1 MGININD
8 LRLMSEEHP
17 NIYIEEKAFREMD
30 DIIKRSG
37 KRDRFQVL
45 LRTRLNFLREYGR
58 KCTLKSDMFELLKG
72 QDELYSMKFR
82 RAPIN
87 MRLLFKICDAGNGDV
102 FIIVCSFIERDRA
115 DYRRAIEAAER
126 RFQALLEDGKETV

>member
-1 MGININD
+1 MGININE
-8 LRLMSEEHP
+8 LRPMSEDYP
-17 NIYIEEKAFREMD
+17 NIYIEEKAFKEMD
-30 DIIKRSG
+30 AIIKRSG
-37 KRDRFQVL
+37 MRDRFQVL

-72 QDELYSMKFR
+72 PDELYSMKFR

-87 MRLLFKICDAGNGDV
+87 IRLLFKIYDAGNGDV
-102 FIIVCSFIERDRA
+102 FIIVCSFVERDRT

-126 RFQALLEDGKETV
+126 RFQAILADGKE